1 MEVYKELLVQLRQLN
16 PNDFKQNED
25 IAMYV
30 KVYVASVILFY
41 MVYLSCHFV
50 MSKIIQFK
58 LYNELSSY
66 DQADYLSR
74 ITAQVHALISSV
86 ISYYLM
92 FYSCGDGKT
101 YFNSDE
107 CFYNPTQ
114 LTISLL
120 CISFGY
126 ISFDLIII
134 LKDIQDFS
142 SLGMQNIVH
151 HIISMTASFT
161 ALMVGG
167 FNISAAS
174 ATAFTEVSTIFL
186 HIRYYMIKAKYASGK
201 PFLIVVLIFIGL
213 FVYAR
218 LYLQVF
224 VAMRMKEGFD
234 REFDNILKR

>member
-1 MEVYKELLVQLRQLN
+1 
-16 PNDFKQNED
+16 
-25 IAMYV
+25 MYV

-107 CFYNPTQ
+107 CFYNPTK

-213 FVYAR
+213 FIYAR